1 MSAEV
6 QAGAQNEATV
16 LKYKFKQKGR
26 GTFFNLDL

>member
-26 GTFFNLDL
+26 GTFF